1 VIVFATEEQTNMNL
15 AKPESI
21 GISSQRLEQVSYWM
35 ERQVASNR
43 LAGLSAMIHRRGEN
57 AYFNCVGQMDAEA
70 GKPVTEDTIF
80 RIYSMTKPIT
90 AAAAMICYEEGHFQL
105 DDPIAKF
112 LPEFSE
118 MQVWDGTPGKLNTV
132 PAKGYITVRHLMTHT
147 AGLTYE
153 FMEATPVE
161 EYYREQKISFNPGR
175 QTEGG
180 ANLAAMTNRLAA
192 APLVRQPGSGWA
204 YSVSIDVLGRLVE
217 VWSGHPLDH
226 FFKERIFQPL
236 GMTDTAFWVTPEK
249 TNNFAACY
257 TPSSGGD
264 GLRSLNSQETVIRK
278 GEGIGLK
285 LSDAPSDSH
294 YLKNPETLSGG
305 GGLTGT
311 IGDYGRFCQMLLQ
324 KGELDGTRILGRK
337 TIEFMALNHLP
348 DNKDMA
354 AMGQPVWSESSAE
367 GIGYGLGMAV
377 VIDAAATQLL
387 RSTDEYFWG
396 GAASTAF
403 WIDPAEDMFVVFM
416 TQLIPSSFY
425 PIRNELRVATYQTLI
440 D

>member
-1 VIVFATEEQTNMNL
+1 
-15 AKPESI
+15 
-21 GISSQRLEQVSYWM
+21 
-35 ERQVASNR
+35 
-43 LAGLSAMIHRRGEN
+43 
-57 AYFNCVGQMDAEA
+57 
-70 GKPVTEDTIF
+70 
-80 RIYSMTKPIT
+80 
-90 AAAAMICYEEGHFQL
+90 
-105 DDPIAKF
+105 
-112 LPEFSE
+112 
-118 MQVWDGTPGKLNTV
+118 
-132 PAKGYITVRHLMTHT
+132 
-147 AGLTYE
+147 
-153 FMEATPVE
+153 
-161 EYYREQKISFNPGR
+161 
-175 QTEGG
+175 
-180 ANLAAMTNRLAA
+180 
-192 APLVRQPGSGWA
+192 
-204 YSVSIDVLGRLVE
+204 LVE

-285 LSDAPSDSH
+285 LSDPPSDSH

-324 KGELDGTRILGRK
+324 KGELDGTHILGRK

>member
-1 VIVFATEEQTNMNL
+1 MNL

-257 TPSSGGD
+257 TPSSGGV
-264 GLRSLNSQETVIRK
+264 GLRSLSSQETVIRK

>member
-1 VIVFATEEQTNMNL
+1 MNL

-264 GLRSLNSQETVIRK
+264 GLRSLSSQETVIRK

>member
-1 VIVFATEEQTNMNL
+1 MNL

-257 TPSSGGD
+257 SPSSGGD
-264 GLRSLNSQETVIRK
+264 GLRNLSSQETVIRK

>member
-1 VIVFATEEQTNMNL
+1 MDLVT
-15 AKPESI
+15 PESL
-21 GISSQRLEQVSYWM
+21 GISSQRLDQVSSWM

-43 LAGLSAMIHRRGEN
+43 LAGLSAMIHRRGKN
-57 AYFNCVGQMDAEA
+57 AYFNCAGQMDVEA
-70 GKPVTEDTIF
+70 GKPVAEDTIF

-90 AAAAMICYEEGHFQL
+90 AVAAMICYEEGHFQL

-112 LPEFSE
+112 LPEFSD
-118 MQVWDGTPGKLNTV
+118 MQVWDGTPGELKTV
-132 PAKGYITVRHLMTHT
+132 PAEGYITVRHLMTHT
-147 AGLTYE
+147 AGLSYE

-161 EYYREQKISFNPGR
+161 EYYRAHKISFNPGR

-180 ANLAAMTNRLAA
+180 ADLAAMTTRLAA
-192 APLVRQPGSGWA
+192 APLVRQPGGGWA

-217 VWSGHPLDH
+217 VWSGQPLDR
-226 FFKERIFQPL
+226 FFEERIFQPL
-236 GMTDTAFWVTPEK
+236 RMTDTAFWIAPEK
-249 TNNFAACY
+249 AHRFAACY
-257 TPSSGGD
+257 TPSSGGG
-264 GLRSLNSQETVIRK
+264 GLRSLSSQETVIRK
-278 GEGIGLK
+278 SEGIGLK
-285 LSDAPSDSH
+285 LSDAPADSH

-337 TIEFMALNHLP
+337 TVEFMALNHLP

-377 VIDAAATQLL
+377 VIDAATTQLL
-387 RSTDEYFWG
+387 RSTGEYFWG

-403 WIDPAEDMFVVFM
+403 WIDPDEDMLVVFM
-416 TQLIPSSFY
+416 TQLTPSSFY
-425 PIRNELRVATYQTLI
+425 PIRNELRVAAYQTLI

>member
-1 VIVFATEEQTNMNL
+1 MNL

-90 AAAAMICYEEGHFQL
+90 TAAAMICYEEGHFQL

-147 AGLTYE
+147 AGFTYE

-257 TPSSGGD
+257 TASSGGD
-264 GLRSLNSQETVIRK
+264 GMRSLNSQETVIRK

>member
-1 VIVFATEEQTNMNL
+1 MNL

-264 GLRSLNSQETVIRK
+264 GLRSLSSQETVIRK

-348 DNKDMA
+348 YNKDMA